1 MNVLDSSALLTW
13 FKDEPGAET
22 VEACLPGGLLTPLA
36 IGETVDHLVRLLGAE
51 PEGVAVAI
59 AELPGP
65 VLELDIGTAVQAA
78 FLRAHH
84 YQRRTRRVSLVDCS
98 LAAVARRVSGAVVT
112 SDRHLLELCTDE
124 GIDVVALPDSSGA
137 VWEPSVDE

>member
-22 VEACLPGGLLTPLA
+22 VEACLPGGLLTSLA
-36 IGETVDHLVRLLGAE
+36 IGETVDHLVRLIGAE

-59 AELPGP
+59 AELPSP
-65 VLELDIGTAVQAA
+65 VLDLDVGTALQAA

-84 YQRRTRRVSLVDCS
+84 YHRRTRRVSLVDCS
-98 LAAVARRVSGAVVT
+98 LAAVARRVGGAIVS
-112 SDRHLLELCTDE
+112 SDRHLLDLCAEE
-124 GIDVVALPDSSGA
+124 GIDVVALPDSAGA
-137 VWEPSVDE
+137 VWEPSAGE